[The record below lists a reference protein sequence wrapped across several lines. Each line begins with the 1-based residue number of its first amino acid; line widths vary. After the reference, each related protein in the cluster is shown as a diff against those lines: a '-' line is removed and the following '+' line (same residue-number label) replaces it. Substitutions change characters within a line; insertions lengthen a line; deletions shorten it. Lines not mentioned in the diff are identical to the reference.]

1 MARDTRRLAIALC
14 VFFTLLACSNSAENL
29 PSVSND
35 PIIVNPTPEPV
46 TIMPTPKLPPTA
58 SPTKSEIA
66 HDEIATMRVISTRPH
81 DETAFTQGLEFYGD
95 RLFESRG
102 LRGSSG
108 LAEINASDGEVLR
121 DISLAPQLFGEGITI
136 VGDTIIQLTWTSGK
150 AFVYDIETLSVV
162 DQFEYEGEGWGL
174 CFDGTSLYM
183 SDGSDILTLR
193 DPVTFAIT
201 GSMKVTSDLVSV
213 NRLNELECVDNHV
226 YANMWQTDTIIGID
240 TSSGHVDRVIDA
252 SALQTY
258 EGVSVANVLNGI
270 AYSKASD
277 SFLVTGK
284 LWPLMFEVVFE

>member
-14 VFFTLLACSNSAENL
+14 VFFTLLACSNNAENL

-66 HDEIATMRVISTRPH
+66 HAEIATMRVISTRPH

>member
-1 MARDTRRLAIALC
+1 MARDTRRLAIAVC

-66 HDEIATMRVISTRPH
+66 HAEIATMRVISTRPH

-193 DPVTFAIT
+193 DPETFAIT
-201 GSMKVTSDLVSV
+201 GSLKVISDLVSV
-213 NRLNELECVDNHV
+213 NRLNELECVDDHV
-226 YANMWQTDTIIGID
+226 YANMWQTDTIIAID

-258 EGVSVANVLNGI
+258 EGVSDANVLNGI
-270 AYSKASD
+270 AYIKASD

>member
-14 VFFTLLACSNSAENL
+14 VLFTLLACSNSAENL
-29 PSVSND
+29 PSVSYD
-35 PIIVNPTPEPV
+35 PVIVNPTPEPV
-46 TIMPTPKLPPTA
+46 TVIPTPKLPPTA

-66 HDEIATMRVISTRPH
+66 LAEIATVRVISTRPH

-136 VGDTIIQLTWTSGK
+136 VGGTIIQLTWTSGK

>member
-14 VFFTLLACSNSAENL
+14 VLFTLLACSNSAENL

-35 PIIVNPTPEPV
+35 PVIVNPTPEPV
-46 TIMPTPKLPPTA
+46 TVMPTPKLPPTA

-66 HDEIATMRVISTRPH
+66 HAEIATMRVISTRPH

-121 DISLAPQLFGEGITI
+121 DFSLAPQLFGEGITI

-193 DPVTFAIT
+193 DPVSFAIT

>member
-66 HDEIATMRVISTRPH
+66 HAEIATMRVISTRPH

-121 DISLAPQLFGEGITI
+121 DISLSPQLFGEGITI

>member
-1 MARDTRRLAIALC
+1 
-14 VFFTLLACSNSAENL
+14 
-29 PSVSND
+29 
-35 PIIVNPTPEPV
+35 
-46 TIMPTPKLPPTA
+46 MPTPKLPPTA

-66 HDEIATMRVISTRPH
+66 HAEIATMRVISTRPH

-108 LAEINASDGEVLR
+108 LAEINASNGEVLR

>member
-1 MARDTRRLAIALC
+1 MRDTRRLAIALC

-66 HDEIATMRVISTRPH
+66 HAEIATMRVISTRPH

>member
-1 MARDTRRLAIALC
+1 MDAKRLAVTLC
-14 VFFTLLACSNSAENL
+14 VFCTLLACSNSAENL

-35 PIIVNPTPEPV
+35 QIIVNPTPEPV

-66 HDEIATMRVISTRPH
+66 HAEIATMRVISTRPH
-81 DETAFTQGLEFYGD
+81 DKTAFTQGLEFYGD

-162 DQFEYEGEGWGL
+162 NQFEYEGEGWGL

-226 YANMWQTDTIIGID
+226 YANIWQTDTIIGID

>member
-1 MARDTRRLAIALC
+1 MQLLLC

-66 HDEIATMRVISTRPH
+66 HAEIATMRVISTRPH

>member
-1 MARDTRRLAIALC
+1 VARDTRRLAIALC

-66 HDEIATMRVISTRPH
+66 HAEIATMRVISTRPH

>member
-46 TIMPTPKLPPTA
+46 AIMPTPKLPPTA

-66 HDEIATMRVISTRPH
+66 YAEIATMRVISTRPH

>member
-66 HDEIATMRVISTRPH
+66 HAEIATMRVISTRPH
-81 DETAFTQGLEFYGD
+81 DKTAFTQGLEFYGD

-162 DQFEYEGEGWGL
+162 NQFEYEGEGWGL

-201 GSMKVTSDLVSV
+201 GSMIVTSDLVSV
-213 NRLNELECVDNHV
+213 NRLNELECVANHV
-226 YANMWQTDTIIGID
+226 YANMWQTDTIIAID

>member
-14 VFFTLLACSNSAENL
+14 VLFTLLACSNSAENL

-35 PIIVNPTPEPV
+35 PVIVNPTPEPV
-46 TIMPTPKLPPTA
+46 TVMPTPKLPPTA

-66 HDEIATMRVISTRPH
+66 HAEIATMRVISTRPH

>member
-35 PIIVNPTPEPV
+35 PIIVNPTPEPA

-66 HDEIATMRVISTRPH
+66 HAEIATMRVISTRPH

-108 LAEINASDGEVLR
+108 LTEINTSDGEALR
-121 DISLAPQLFGEGITI
+121 DISLAPQFFGEGMTI

-162 DQFEYEGEGWGL
+162 NQFEYVGEGWGL

-193 DPVTFAIT
+193 DPETFAIT
-201 GSMKVTSDLVSV
+201 GSLKVISDLLSV
-213 NRLNELECVDNHV
+213 NRLNELECVDDHV
-226 YANMWQTDTIIGID
+226 YANMWQTDTIIAID

-258 EGVSVANVLNGI
+258 EGVSDANVLNGI
-270 AYSKASD
+270 AHIKASD

>member
-1 MARDTRRLAIALC
+1 VARDTRRLAIALC

-35 PIIVNPTPEPV
+35 PVIVNPTPEPV
-46 TIMPTPKLPPTA
+46 TVMPTPKLPPTA

-66 HDEIATMRVISTRPH
+66 HAEIATMRVISTRPH

-108 LAEINASDGEVLR
+108 LTEINASDGEVLR
-121 DISLAPQLFGEGITI
+121 DISLAPQLFGEGITV

-162 DQFEYEGEGWGL
+162 NQFEYEGEGWGL

-193 DPVTFAIT
+193 DPVSFAIT

>member
-66 HDEIATMRVISTRPH
+66 HAEMATMRVLSTRPH
-81 DETAFTQGLEFYGD
+81 DETAFTHGLEFYGD

-102 LRGSSG
+102 LLGSSG

-240 TSSGHVDRVIDA
+240 TSSGHVDSVIDA

-258 EGVSVANVLNGI
+258 EGVSVAIV
-270 AYSKASD
+270 
-277 SFLVTGK
+277 
-284 LWPLMFEVVFE
+284 

>member
-1 MARDTRRLAIALC
+1 MAIDTRRLAIALC

-35 PIIVNPTPEPV
+35 PVIVNPTPEPV
-46 TIMPTPKLPPTA
+46 TVMPTPKLPPTA

-66 HDEIATMRVISTRPH
+66 HAEIATMRVISTRPH

-121 DISLAPQLFGEGITI
+121 DFSLAPQLFGEGITI

>member
-46 TIMPTPKLPPTA
+46 TVMPTPKLPPTA

-66 HDEIATMRVISTRPH
+66 HAEIATMRVISTRPH

>member
-66 HDEIATMRVISTRPH
+66 HAEIATMRVISTRPH

-226 YANMWQTDTIIGID
+226 YANIWQTDTIIGID

>member
-1 MARDTRRLAIALC
+1 MARDTRRLAIAVC

-66 HDEIATMRVISTRPH
+66 HAEIATMRVISTRPH

-150 AFVYDIETLSVV
+150 HSST
-162 DQFEYEGEGWGL
+162 
-174 CFDGTSLYM
+174 TSKHSLW
-183 SDGSDILTLR
+183 SINLN
-193 DPVTFAIT
+193 
-201 GSMKVTSDLVSV
+201 MKVKGGG
-213 NRLNELECVDNHV
+213 C
-226 YANMWQTDTIIGID
+226 
-240 TSSGHVDRVIDA
+240 
-252 SALQTY
+252 ALTALRSICQM
-258 EGVSVANVLNGI
+258 EAI
-270 AYSKASD
+270 
-277 SFLVTGK
+277 F
-284 LWPLMFEVVFE
+284 

>member
-14 VFFTLLACSNSAENL
+14 VFFTLLACSSSAENL

-35 PIIVNPTPEPV
+35 PMIVNPTPEPV
-46 TIMPTPKLPPTA
+46 TVMPTPKLPPTA

-66 HDEIATMRVISTRPH
+66 HAEMATMRVISTRPH

-121 DISLAPQLFGEGITI
+121 DISLAPQLFGEGITV

-162 DQFEYEGEGWGL
+162 NQFEYEGEGWGL

-213 NRLNELECVDNHV
+213 NRLNELECGANHV
-226 YANMWQTDTIIGID
+226 YANMWQTDTIIAID

-270 AYSKASD
+270 AYSSASE

>member
-35 PIIVNPTPEPV
+35 PVIVNPTPEPV
-46 TIMPTPKLPPTA
+46 TVMPTPKLPPTA

-66 HDEIATMRVISTRPH
+66 HAEIATMRVISTRPH

-121 DISLAPQLFGEGITI
+121 DFSLAPQLFGEGITI